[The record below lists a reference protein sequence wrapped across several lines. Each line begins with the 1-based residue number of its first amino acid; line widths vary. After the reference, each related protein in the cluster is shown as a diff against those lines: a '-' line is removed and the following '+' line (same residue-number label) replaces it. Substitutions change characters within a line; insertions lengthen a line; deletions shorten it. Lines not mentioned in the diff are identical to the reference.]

1 MCIYLQLGG
10 KQRMAYSSYRHVMMQ
25 LNAFIDD
32 KQMFLLKLMNGI
44 KMATRQEQT
53 QGGKPLSAI

>member
-1 MCIYLQLGG
+1 
-10 KQRMAYSSYRHVMMQ
+10 MAYSSYRRVMMQ

-32 KQMFLLKLMNGI
+32 KQMFLLKLMKEI
-44 KMATRQEQT
+44 KMASRQEQT